1 MPASET
7 SGTDEERTLAAPRL
21 PYDTPEPSAKGSP
34 VGSPLLGAVMLRR
47 AVWYRSRV
55 RPRTSDHDPM
65 CARPG
70 RGNVVAHDGGM
81 RTDQAAPPRRVRA
94 LAPPRGTDQAT
105 DRNGCD
111 SASRTPPRALG
122 QWYGRLQ
129 DCIGSCRALHT
140 DPGADAAQHLTVRM
154 PARRPR
160 EYCDPREGM
169 APRDQM
175 GPPGAHEYVRKT
187 SDG

>member
-7 SGTDEERTLAAPRL
+7 SGTDEERTLAAPRF

-34 VGSPLLGAVMLRR
+34 VGSPLLGAVMMRR

-111 SASRTPPRALG
+111 SASRTRPRALG

-129 DCIGSCRALHT
+129 DRIGSCRALHT

-154 PARRPR
+154 AARRPR